1 MYGEE
6 REYYNDELEVNVNL
20 EWLVELVLLF
30 VCWG

>member
-1 MYGEE
+1 MVKK
-6 REYYNDELEVNVNL
+6 REHHNDELEVNVNL

>member
-1 MYGEE
+1 MHGEE
-6 REYYNDELEVNVNL
+6 REHHNDELDVNVNL